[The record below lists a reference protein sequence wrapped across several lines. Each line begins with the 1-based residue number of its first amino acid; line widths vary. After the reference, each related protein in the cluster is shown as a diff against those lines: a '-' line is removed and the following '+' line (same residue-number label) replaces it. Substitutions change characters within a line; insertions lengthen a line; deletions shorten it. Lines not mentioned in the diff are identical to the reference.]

1 MSNGST
7 GLSVSRVHLLQRGF
21 GKEKSVKIVKAP
33 LEKETSG
40 RKCDKLLRAHD
51 EPTVLFGDGPKCIA
65 VEHRHEIQSFR

>member
-21 GKEKSVKIVKAP
+21 RKEKSAKIVKAP

-40 RKCDKLLRAHD
+40 RKCDKLLHAHD
-51 EPTVLFGDGPKCIA
+51 DAPCVVKVDA
-65 VEHRHEIQSFR
+65 VRNA